1 MNTQPKRVLI
11 LAAGHNELRMIL
23 ALKQMGNYVIS
34 IGNKPDLPG
43 QKYVDEYI
51 QMDYSKK
58 EEVLILA
65 EKLNIDAICPCCN
78 DFGVITASY
87 VAQKLNLPGH
97 DKYENVLTLH
107 HKDRFKQFSEEYEI
121 LTPRAGYFSST
132 LEANNYAS
140 NAEYPIIVKPT
151 DLGAGWGVGKAEN
164 AKEAKAVIENAFNAS
179 RIKKIVI
186 EQFID
191 GSQHGFCT
199 FLINNKVAA
208 CCSNNEYSFVNP
220 YRVEIDTYPADNFD
234 EVKDFL
240 IRQIEKM
247 AQILNLKDGIFHL
260 QYRMKDKKP
269 YIIEVM
275 RRVLGNL
282 YGVPAEKLT
291 GVNWDYWEARA
302 RLGLDVSDFPENVRQ
317 DGFFAYKTIM
327 AKQNGSVKK
336 IIIPKEYE
344 KYVFDTY
351 ILWNLQNPITNYM
364 WEQVGFLFMEFSSQE
379 EMKHIL
385 LENYNKIYLEY

>member
-1 MNTQPKRVLI
+1 MNPQPKKVLI
-11 LAAGHNELRMIL
+11 LAASHNDLRMIL

-34 IGNKPDLPG
+34 IGGRPDLPG

-58 EEVLILA
+58 EEVLVLA

-97 DKYENVLTLH
+97 DSYENILTLH
-107 HKDRFKQFSEEYEI
+107 HKDRFKRFSKEHKI
-121 LTPRAGYFSST
+121 LTPCAGYFSST
-132 LEANNYAS
+132 LEAIDYAQ
-140 NAEYPIIVKPT
+140 NAEYPIIVKPA
-151 DLGAGWGVGKAEN
+151 DLSAGLGVGKAEN
-164 AKEAKAVIENAFNAS
+164 KKEAAAAIENAFNAS

-199 FLINNKVAA
+199 FLINNKVTA
-208 CCSNNEYSFVNP
+208 CCSNNEYSFINP

-240 IRQIEKM
+240 IQQIEKI
-247 AQILNLKDGIFHL
+247 AHILNLKDGIFHL

-291 GVNWDYWEARA
+291 GVNWDYWESRA
-302 RLGLDVSDFPENVRQ
+302 RLGFDVSDFPRSVRQ

-327 AKQNGSVKK
+327 AKQNGIVKK
-336 IIIPKEYE
+336 IVIPKEYE
-344 KYVFDTY
+344 KYVFDTC
-351 ILWNLQNPITNYM
+351 ILWNPKNPVTNYM
-364 WEQVGFLFMEFSSQE
+364 SEPLGFLFMKFSSQE
-379 EMKHIL
+379 EMKHVL
-385 LENYNKIYLEY
+385 LENYNKIGSR